1 MASIMHMTS
10 QLKNLMCL
18 CAIVACIAGR
28 ARCAAQAN
36 ELEVTTC
43 TSIASS
49 LGELATSAEPF
60 RLDFGALQEVPASAP
75 FEPAEDEWRVDFTA
89 WMWLLAMSG
98 DVRNGPITAD
108 VDASFSDILEASDSL
123 FSIAGRLEIGK
134 GKWTGFLDSMYSDI
148 GAEDQTGPVGLPS
161 VDVTNEILLLD
172 FGLMYRVFD
181 EVATNGGGRHHTID
195 VYAGGRYQHFS
206 LELDP
211 ALAATRS
218 QSKGWIDPIF
228 GARAV
233 IQLNERFDFMLM
245 GDIGGFGVGSDL
257 TWTLRAGFGYHFVM
271 FDIPTTAYLG
281 YAALGT
287 DYTEGSG
294 LSRFEWNVVMHGPVL
309 GLTLSF

>member
-1 MASIMHMTS
+1 MAIIMRLNT

-28 ARCAAQAN
+28 SPCAAQSDGFDAR
-36 ELEVTTC
+36 
-43 TSIASS
+43 ASAS
-49 LGELATSAEPF
+49 VESVSDGFGAAAEPF

-75 FEPAEDEWRVDFTA
+75 FEPAEDAWRVDFTA
-89 WMWLLAMSG
+89 WMWLTAMSG
-98 DVRNGPITAD
+98 EVRNGPITAD

-134 GKWTGFLDSMYSDI
+134 GNWTGFIDGMYSDI

-181 EVATNGGGRHHTID
+181 QSATNGGGRHNTID

-257 TWTLRAGFGYHFVM
+257 TWTLRAGLGYHFVM

-294 LSRFEWNVVMHGPVL
+294 LSRFEWDVVMHGPVL
-309 GLTLSF
+309 GLTFSF